1 MRWIKFD
8 ASANGIFSREVCP
21 EDSDYLH
28 NHIDTFKC
36 MWHEQTRN
44 YWVRMVA
51 SLREYVK
58 KHIFTEECLERL
70 GAPVEIFELV
80 IDCAYVNIC
89 SSFTQESFGKAKE
102 FLLATISVTA
112 SREVIANIGARPLS
126 NDPFYNKFT
135 RDFFRTVFGPPSS
148 TIKSQLQVNLTAP
161 LYGRFAAG
169 VVAVLK
175 QWVQTPDCSLKR
187 YVVDFHQKPYWSYP
201 SDFCP
206 QKTLF
211 KYLDDNCG
219 GWETPDWD
227 EVQQVMLKAPDR
239 ETEFIDTVDYL
250 TKALAE
256 HEGDLFH
263 LGDYRDNYDSEEGVS
278 RHGIKNWTDIMFGV
292 CEQLELTAPYHFEE
306 LCLDCLA
313 ASDYEWSDTSDDLYS
328 LSGLSGD
335 DSDPDEAHCDDAFW
349 REPWVV
355 AQLHE
360 AEKKYKETNGSKG
373 LGIHININIGGG
385 LTGVGANTPRKARR
399 KPQKMPPHAAAA
411 ATNAS
416 VVTNGTTANA
426 SKQKATNGTTANA
439 GKQKATNGTTTSA
452 TKPKAMN
459 KTGAAGKPN
468 TAKQQP
474 SSKKPGA
481 RPTINLED
489 SAEKSAEV
497 AAALERLKLNIG
509 TPPAPQQLSAK
520 AVKVENKPS
529 TNGSAAAAPKVPGRK
544 CAKCGKSEG
553 CKLKKCSLCVQ
564 NKMEPAYYCSR
575 ECQMDDW
582 EDHQALHTD
591 DLD

>member
-36 MWHEQTRN
+36 MWHEQTRS

-70 GAPVEIFELV
+70 GAPAEIFELV

-102 FLLATISVTA
+102 FLLATINVTA
-112 SREVIANIGARPLS
+112 SREVIGNIGARPIS

-135 RDFFRTVFGPPSS
+135 RDFFRTVFGPPAS

-175 QWVQTPDCSLKR
+175 QWVQTPDCSLKQ
-187 YVVDFHQKPYWSYP
+187 YVVDFHKKPYWSYP

-211 KYLDDNCG
+211 KFLDDNCG
-219 GWETPDWD
+219 GWDTPDWD

-239 ETEFIDTVDYL
+239 ETEFADTVDYL
-250 TKALAE
+250 TKVLPE
-256 HEGDLFH
+256 HGGLFH
-263 LGDYRDNYDSEEGVS
+263 LGDYRDNYDSDEGVS
-278 RHGIKNWTDIMFGV
+278 RHGIKNWSDIMFGV

-306 LCLDCLA
+306 LCIDCLA
-313 ASDYEWSDTSDDLYS
+313 ASDYEWSDSSDDDDLYS
-328 LSGLSGD
+328 QSGD
-335 DSDPDEAHCDDAFW
+335 DDSDLDEADCDYAFW
-349 REPWVV
+349 RQPWVV
-355 AQLHE
+355 STLHE
-360 AEKKYKETNGSKG
+360 AEKKFKETNANKG

-385 LTGVGANTPRKARR
+385 LTGDGANPPRKARR
-399 KPQKMPPHAAAA
+399 KPLKMPPRAAAA
-411 ATNAS
+411 VANAS
-416 VVTNGTTANA
+416 VG
-426 SKQKATNGTTANA
+426 TNGTTANA
-439 GKQKATNGTTTSA
+439 GKPKATNGTTTNA
-452 TKPKAMN
+452 TKPKAKPN
-459 KTGAAGKPN
+459 QAAGKPN

-474 SSKKPGA
+474 TSKKPGA
-481 RPTINLED
+481 RLTTINLED

-509 TPPAPQQLSAK
+509 TPPAPQQPTAGQKPSAK
-520 AVKVENKPS
+520 AAKVENKPL
-529 TNGSAAAAPKVPGRK
+529 TNGSVAPKAPGRK
-544 CAKCGKSEG
+544 CAKCGKSDG

-564 NKMEPAYYCSR
+564 NKMEPAFYCSR

-582 EDHQALHTD
+582 DDHQALHTD